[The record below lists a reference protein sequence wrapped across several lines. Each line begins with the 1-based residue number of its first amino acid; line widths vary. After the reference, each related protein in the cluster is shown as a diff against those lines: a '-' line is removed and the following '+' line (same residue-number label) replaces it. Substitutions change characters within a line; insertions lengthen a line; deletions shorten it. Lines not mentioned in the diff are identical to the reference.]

1 MIPQP
6 TSSTAQPAVPVLGS
20 LGPFVRWAGGKRWL
34 VDQLIPEI
42 VALKPK
48 LYLEPFLGGGAI
60 ALALPAEISKILSD
74 SSAVLIDTYECIQK
88 MPKHLR
94 DELRK
99 IEEVNYPSTSRFE
112 AAASYARAREE
123 FNTIVMHPRKTYA
136 RRAALFLY
144 LNARCFNGLWRTNSS
159 GRFNVP
165 YGKLDKPRRLA
176 DEEFDRYHQALKTS
190 ILKSCDFS
198 AILAEEFTKRSRK
211 HHILTDAIVPWL
223 MADVVV
229 FADPPYSGTFDG
241 YSAEGFGDREQHVL
255 AHSLQSYAAAG
266 AAVYTTNADTPKI
279 RELYAW
285 ARIENLIEQHAI
297 GPTGER
303 RGKRNCLLIRGGSA

>member
-1 MIPQP
+1 MNPQ
-6 TSSTAQPAVPVLGS
+6 TTNTTAQPAAILGS

-42 VALKPK
+42 VARQPK
-48 LYLEPFLGGGAI
+48 LYVEPFLGGGAI
-60 ALALPAEISKILSD
+60 ALALPAEIPKILSD
-74 SSAVLIDTYECIQK
+74 SSAVLIDVWECFQK
-88 MPKHLR
+88 MPGLLR

-99 IEEVNYPSTSRFE
+99 LEMGRVETSFDR
-112 AAASYARAREE
+112 AADYARSREE
-123 FNTIVMHPRKTYA
+123 FNAIVMHPRKTYA

-165 YGKLDKPRRLA
+165 YGKLEKPRRLS
-176 DEEFDRYHQALKTS
+176 DDEFDLYHQALKTS
-190 ILKSCDFS
+190 VLKSCDFAVS
-198 AILAEEFTKRSRK
+198 LGHEFTKRSRWHK
-211 HHILTDAIVPWL
+211 TLTFDDIGKT
-223 MADVVV
+223 MFADTVI
-229 FADPPYSGTFDG
+229 FADPPYDGTYDG
-241 YSAEGFGDREQHVL
+241 YSAEGFSGPEQYLL
-255 AHSLQSYAAAG
+255 ARSLQNYAAMG

-285 ARIENLIEQHAI
+285 ARIESLIEQHAI

-303 RGKRNCLLIRGGSA
+303 RGKRNCLLIRGGSV